1 MKTRTELSTENE
13 ALRRQISSLQ
23 QLTSRLQSDLE
34 IFREL
39 SQALAESLE
48 QKTQVLTVVCDIA
61 EDQQLT
67 EIVQLITTSDDGGE

>member
-67 EIVQLITTSDDGGE
+67 EIVQLITTSDYGGE

>member
-48 QKTQVLTVVCDIA
+48 QKTQVLTEVCDIA